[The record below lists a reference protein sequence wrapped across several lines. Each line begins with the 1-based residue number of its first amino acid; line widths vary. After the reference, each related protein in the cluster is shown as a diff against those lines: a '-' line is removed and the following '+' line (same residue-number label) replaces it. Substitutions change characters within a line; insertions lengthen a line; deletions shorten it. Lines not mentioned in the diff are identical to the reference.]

1 MDLRHQARDHPQL
14 QLKPLMMVLAE
25 ALVLLEEEVEEKL
38 NLIQIMVIFRMP
50 YAIRKDRF
58 KISI

>member
-38 NLIQIMVIFRMP
+38 NLIQIMLLSLLPVSGE
-50 YAIRKDRF
+50 DEVHQ
-58 KISI
+58 